1 MNDQISCLQRFT
13 VMYFHV
19 YISQAITV
27 DMYTS
32 MVEQEG

>member
-1 MNDQISCLQRFT
+1 
-13 VMYFHV
+13 MYFHV